1 MTSFAKR
8 FGYGLGGLIGVIV
21 LFIGTVYVLGSVRAS
36 QTLTVTP
43 ALDRVSAS
51 PDVLARGEHLV
62 NTLGCRDCHGADLSG
77 QVFADAP
84 PLRATASNLT
94 SGQGGIGTHYSVADW
109 DRAIRHGVHPSGRA
123 LQIMPSSGYHHLTD
137 ADAAALI
144 AYLQSLP
151 AVDRELPPTEIRP
164 LGRLLIGA
172 GQLDVLREVNLSTDD
187 RLSTV
192 VLAPTAAYGDYLAS
206 LTCRTCHG
214 AALQGGPHPD
224 PGGPP
229 APSLQ
234 AAGAWPPATFAHSM
248 RTGTRPNGA
257 VMDPKWMPW
266 TAFQHH
272 TDVELE
278 ALHAYLATLPSPS
291 AALD

>member
-8 FGYGLGGLIGVIV
+8 FGYGIGGLIGVIV

-109 DRAIRHGVHPSGRA
+109 DRAIRHGVPPSGRA

-187 RLSTV
+187 RGSV
-192 VLAPTAAYGDYLAS
+192 IAPAPTAAYGEYLAS

-214 AALQGGPHPD
+214 ADLQGGPHPD

-229 APSLQ
+229 APSLRAS
-234 AAGAWPPATFAHSM
+234 AAWSFETFARAM
-248 RTGTRPNGA
+248 RTGERPSGT

-266 TAFQHH
+266 SAFKHH
-272 TDVELE
+272 TDTELR
-278 ALHAYLATLPSPS
+278 ALHIYLGTLRPAS
-291 AALD
+291 APLD